1 MKLLKIAAI
10 VSAAVLGVM
19 PALAQNPVID
29 GLVAD
34 MVTVQ
39 GGIFTMGSTLPDAYP
54 DEAPAHQV
62 TVSAF
67 KIGRYEVTQ
76 QQWQAVMGENPSDV
90 KADSLPVNN
99 VSWDDCQ
106 EFISR
111 LNQLTGC
118 RFRLPTE
125 AEWEFAARGGNQ
137 SSDYEY
143 AGSNKLADVA
153 WFADNAQGLAPHA
166 VGKKAPNELG
176 LFDMSG
182 NVGEWVQDWYGDY
195 SSEPQINP
203 QGAAGGAA
211 HVTRG
216 GAIDC
221 TPADCT
227 VTVRGIG
234 PDGRYISIGLRLAQS
249 IR

>member
-19 PALAQNPVID
+19 PVQAQDAVID
-29 GLVAD
+29 GIVRD
-34 MVTVQ
+34 MVMVP
-39 GGIFTMGSTLPDAYP
+39 GGIYTMGSTEHDAYP

-67 KIGRYEVTQ
+67 KIGRHEVTQ
-76 QQWQAVMGENPSDV
+76 QQWQAVMGVNPSDV

-106 EFISR
+106 EFITR
-111 LNQLTGC
+111 LNQLTGR

-125 AEWEFAARGGNQ
+125 AEWEFAARGGND
-137 SSDYEY
+137 SKGYEY
-143 AGSNKLADVA
+143 AGGNSLPQVA
-153 WFADNAQGLAPHA
+153 WFADNAQGLVSHP

-176 LFDMSG
+176 LYDMSG
-182 NVGEWVQDWYGDY
+182 NLSEWVLDWYGDY
-195 SSEPQINP
+195 SAEPQTNP

-216 GAIDC
+216 GGFDSQPKDC
-221 TPADCT
+221 R

-234 PDGRYISIGLRLAQS
+234 PDGRYITVGLRLAQS